1 MPVLTIDARMIKA
14 SGIGAYIKNL
24 VPQIID
30 KVSNSNVNLLGNYQ
44 ELKQFDWIIN
54 KHVKVMNCDKPVFS
68 IVGQFEIIKKIPKG
82 TSLFWSPNFVIPIF
96 YKGKLL
102 VTVHDVFHLA
112 MPNYLNKT
120 IYISAR
126 VLYNILRYRAEKII
140 CVSRFTAK
148 ELTRLTKIPE
158 EKIVV
163 IYNGVDNS
171 CFNIQPKKN
180 PHNKPY
186 LLYVGNVKPHKN
198 LFALL
203 KAFSML
209 KDRIDHD
216 LVIAGKRE
224 GFLTPENN
232 LENAI
237 NSYDLHKRVHFSGYI
252 EDDLLKQYYAFADA
266 LVFPS
271 LYEGFGLPPLEAM
284 ACGCPAVVSN
294 AASLPEVCGDAALY
308 FNPYKPE
315 DIADK
320 IFLLLNNDNLRV
332 DLAKK
337 GKEHARQ
344 FNWERTAQETFR
356 VIEGLL

>member
-30 KVSNSNVNLLGNYQ
+30 KVSNSNVILLGNYQ

-54 KHVKVMNCDKPVFS
+54 KHVKIMNCDKPVFS
-68 IVGQFEIIKKIPKG
+68 IVGQFEIIKNIPKG

-112 MPNYLNKT
+112 MPEYLSKSVQV
-120 IYISAR
+120 SAR
-126 VLYNILRYRAEKII
+126 AFYWILRRRADKII
-140 CVSRFTAK
+140 CVSHFTAR
-148 ELTRLTKIPE
+148 ELIRFNKIPE
-158 EKIVV
+158 EKIQV
-163 IYNGVDNS
+163 IYNGVDRS
-171 CFNIQPKKN
+171 WFDVRPKGN
-180 PHNKPY
+180 PYDKPY
-186 LLYVGNVKPHKN
+186 LLFVGNVKPHKN
-198 LFALL
+198 LSALI

-209 KDRIDHD
+209 KDKIDHD
-216 LVIAGKRE
+216 LVIVGKRE
-224 GFLTPENN
+224 GFLTPDYN

-237 NSYDLHKRVHFSGYI
+237 NNYNLHERVHFTGYI
-252 EDDLLKQYYAFADA
+252 EDDLLKQYYVFADA

-320 IFLLLNNDNLRV
+320 IMLLLNNDNLRV
-332 DLAKK
+332 DLTKK

-344 FNWERTAQETFR
+344 YNWEKTAQETFR
-356 VIEGLL
+356 VIEGLW